1 MTRFAWQDE
10 YSVQDAGLDAQH
22 QQLLAIMNELAAEI
36 GRGED
41 LRREVADRL
50 FGQLAG
56 FVMSHFAFEEQRMVD
71 SGVPLE
77 KVIAHRHSH
86 DGLIRQVQTLQ
97 AEVERGER
105 SLADV
110 LPFLYGDWLINHICT
125 VDHEYVPYLQAAAP
139 APG

>member
-1 MTRFAWQDE
+1 MTRFEWLDE
-10 YSVQDAGLDAQH
+10 YSVHDAELDAQH

-50 FGQLAG
+50 FGKLAG
-56 FVMSHFAFEEQRMVD
+56 FVMSHFAFEEQRMID

-77 KVIAHRHSH
+77 KVMAHRQAH
-86 DGLIRQVQTLQ
+86 DGLIRQVQALQ

-105 SLADV
+105 SVVDL
-110 LPFLYGDWLINHICT
+110 LPFLYGDWLINHICN
-125 VDHEYVPYLQAAAP
+125 VDHEYVPYLRAAAP
-139 APG
+139 GPD